1 MAGAIRNIAQQALRF
16 TRQTKEALG
25 HLEIFFHMRSADVV
39 DLADSSALENGEN
52 SAAIIFHVQPVALL
66 FAVAVDRKRFVV
78 QRIRDHERQ
87 EFFRELVGTV
97 IIRGASDQSRKFVG
111 AHVGANQE
119 IRGSLG
125 SGIGA
130 AWLERGVF
138 AGVSSRSD
146 IAVDFIGGNVNEA
159 RYREFASDLEE
170 NKCTGDVG
178 LNYRGGLVNTPVDVR
193 FGGEVDDGITT
204 AHGGLCRDGVANVAF
219 DESIARMMR
228 NRVEVR

>member
-1 MAGAIRNIAQQALRF
+1 MAGAIRDILKQALRLA
-16 TRQTKEALG
+16 RHTKQALSHG
-25 HLEIFFHMRSADVV
+25 KILFHVRSADVV
-39 DLADSSALENGEN
+39 HLADSSVFENCEN
-52 SAAIIFHVQPVALL
+52 SAAIVFHVQPVALL

-97 IIRGASDQSRKFVG
+97 IVRGASDQSGKFVG
-111 AHVGANQE
+111 SHVGTNQE
-119 IRGSLG
+119 IGGSLG
-125 SGIGA
+125 SRIRT
-130 AWLERGVF
+130 AWLERRAF
-138 AGVSSRSD
+138 ACVSSWSD
-146 IAVDFIGGNVNEA
+146 VAVDFIGGNVNEA
-159 RYREFASDLEE
+159 RYGEFASDLEE

-193 FGGEVDDGITT
+193 FSGEMDDGITT
-204 AHGGLCRDGVANVAF
+204 AHGALCRDGVANVAF